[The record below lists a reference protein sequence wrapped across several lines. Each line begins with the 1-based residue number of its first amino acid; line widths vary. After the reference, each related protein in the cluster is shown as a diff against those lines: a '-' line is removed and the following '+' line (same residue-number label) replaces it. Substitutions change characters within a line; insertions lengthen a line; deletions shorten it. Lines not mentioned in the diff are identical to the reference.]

1 MRRRTPLRHNLAA
14 TNQYLMRSLQ
24 PFPRFCRFFR
34 VVFGEYK
41 KILFDLLTY
50 LLLIVLDYR
59 GSTYGK
65 AALKKNDD
73 FLFSY
78 ETPRQNRQNQLSTG
92 WASLND

>member
-1 MRRRTPLRHNLAA
+1 MRRRIPLRHNLAA

-65 AALKKNDD
+65 AALKKTMIFYSPMKPPDKTD
-73 FLFSY
+73 KTSY
-78 ETPRQNRQNQLSTG
+78 PQAGR
-92 WASLND
+92 A